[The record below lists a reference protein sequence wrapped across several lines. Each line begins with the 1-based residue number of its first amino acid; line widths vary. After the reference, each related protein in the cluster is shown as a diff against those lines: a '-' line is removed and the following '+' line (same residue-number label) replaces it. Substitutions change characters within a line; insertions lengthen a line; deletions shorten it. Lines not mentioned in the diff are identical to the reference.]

1 MRIVVEWRAA
11 FESAEVDVLHREAFD
26 TGESAVEE
34 RDWRVLVEKHS
45 LGWVTAREGGRLVG
59 FANVIWDGSDHAW
72 LQDVTVT
79 STSRHEGIG
88 TRLVTTARD
97 ASKEAGCEWL
107 HVDFDGGLASFYFN
121 ACGFAPTTAGLLHLT

>member
-11 FESAEVDVLHREAFD
+11 FESSEVDVLHREAFD

-59 FANVIWDGSDHAW
+59 FANVIWDGWTMRGCRTLWSVRHRDTRVLASEW
-72 LQDVTVT
+72 SLPLGTPASERDVSG
-79 STSRHEGIG
+79 STSISMS
-88 TRLVTTARD
+88 V
-97 ASKEAGCEWL
+97 
-107 HVDFDGGLASFYFN
+107 
-121 ACGFAPTTAGLLHLT
+121 